1 MNTTNRNNSPSRKED
16 PVNLQEI
23 RNDIDR
29 VDERLLALLGRRME
43 LALRAGKH
51 KNAIHDPSREESVLR
66 NVDAKASPL
75 LEQAFIRYLY
85 EKIISESKELQHRG
99 LKLVGFQGEHGAWSE
114 IAVHT
119 LGTDKIPIPC
129 VEFGDVFAG
138 VTNNDFDLG
147 LVPIENSIEGSV
159 TEVND
164 LLVETDLKIVGE
176 AVIPIHHHLLVVP
189 GTSHQEIK
197 SVYSH
202 PQALGQCRSF
212 LSRNKFEPRPFYDT
226 AGAARW
232 LAHEQQ
238 RSAGVIASR
247 LAAELHGLEVLK
259 ENIEDHPQNATRFVL
274 LSSQPHSGRATK
286 CTIAF
291 STQHRVGALYDVLR
305 IFAESTI
312 NLTRIESR
320 PIRKNPGAFAF
331 LLDFQGKPDDPVVAQ
346 MLQKVQERTM
356 MFKNLGF
363 YPEASV

>member
-1 MNTTNRNNSPSRKED
+1 MNSTNSNNAGQRKED
-16 PVNLQEI
+16 PVNLKEI
-23 RNDIDR
+23 RNSIDR
-29 VDERLLALLGRRME
+29 IDQQLLVLIRQRME
-43 LALRAGKH
+43 YALQAGKH
-51 KNAIHDPSREESVLR
+51 KNDVHDPSREESVLH
-66 NVDAKASPL
+66 NVTGKASPL
-75 LEQAFIRYLY
+75 LEQRFIRYLY

-119 LGTDKIPIPC
+119 LGSDMVPIPC
-129 VEFGDVFAG
+129 MEFGDVFAG
-138 VTNNDFDLG
+138 VANHDFEFG

-164 LLVETDLKIVGE
+164 LLVETDLNIVGE
-176 AVIPIHHHLLVVP
+176 AVIPIHHNLLALP
-189 GTSHQEIK
+189 GTNHQEIR

-202 PQALGQCRSF
+202 PQALGQCRAF
-212 LSRNKFEPRPFYDT
+212 LSRNKLEPRPFYDT

-238 RSAGVIASR
+238 QSAGVIASR
-247 LAAELHGLEVLK
+247 LAAELHGLEVIK

-274 LSSQPHSGRATK
+274 LSSQSHIGPGNK

-291 STQHRVGALYDVLR
+291 STQHRVGALFDVLR
-305 IFAESTI
+305 IFAESKI

-331 LLDFQGKPDDPVVAQ
+331 LLDFQGKPDNPTVVQ
-346 MLQKVQERTM
+346 TLQRVQRATM

>member
-1 MNTTNRNNSPSRKED
+1 MNATNNPLRQKED
-16 PVNLQEI
+16 TVNLKEI
-23 RNDIDR
+23 RENIDSI
-29 VDERLLALLGRRME
+29 DQQLLILLRQRME
-43 LALRAGKH
+43 FALRAGKH
-51 KNAIHDPSREESVLR
+51 KNAIHDPSREESVFR
-66 NVDAKASPL
+66 NVTSKESPL
-75 LEQAFIRYLY
+75 LEQKFIRYLY

-114 IAVHT
+114 IAIHT
-119 LGTDKIPIPC
+119 LGNEMISIPC
-129 VEFGDVFAG
+129 IEFGDVFAG
-138 VTNNDFDLG
+138 VASGDFEFG
-147 LVPIENSIEGSV
+147 LVPVENSIEGSV

-164 LLVETDLKIVGE
+164 LLVETSLNIVGE
-176 AVIPIHHHLLVVP
+176 AIIPIHHNLLALP
-189 GTSHQEIK
+189 GTNHQELR

-212 LSRNKFEPRPFYDT
+212 LSRNKLEPRPFYDT

-247 LAAELHGLEVLK
+247 LAAELHGLEVIK

-274 LSSQPHSGRATK
+274 LSSQPRTGPANK

-291 STQHRVGALYDVLR
+291 STQHRVGALFDVLR
-305 IFAESTI
+305 LFAESKI

-331 LLDFQGKPDDPVVAQ
+331 LLDFQGTADNGVVRQ
-346 MLQKVQERTM
+346 TLERVEQTTM

-363 YPEASV
+363 YPEASA